1 MGLESK
7 ILSMLISERDNYGI
21 SSMKSPYGAHDIP
34 YQVGI
39 RQGTYNGLDKAIAL
53 IGALLEDKA
62 KKDDLL

>member
-1 MGLESK
+1 MGIESK
-7 ILSMLISERDNYGI
+7 ILSLLISERDAYAINSITSIYG
-21 SSMKSPYGAHDIP
+21 GHDIQ

-39 RQGTYNGLDKAIAL
+39 RQGTYSGLDKAIKL